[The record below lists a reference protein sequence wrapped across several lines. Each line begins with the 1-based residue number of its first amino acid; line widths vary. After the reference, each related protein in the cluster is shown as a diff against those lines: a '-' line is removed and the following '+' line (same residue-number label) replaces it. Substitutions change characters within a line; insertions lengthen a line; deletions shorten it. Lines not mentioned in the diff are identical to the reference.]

1 MKGLE
6 KSINV
11 VASFGAAVVIV
22 GALFKIVHW
31 TGANEM
37 LMVGMFTEAAIFIL
51 FGVLYL
57 QAKPDKEYNWEKV
70 YPELADGAPA
80 VQRSSAEG
88 FNALANQP
96 GLGADVVAN
105 LTKSLKGLT
114 DTANSLSD
122 ISKAT
127 GATQDFVNSL
137 NSSSQSLG
145 TLNKTVAEATTSLSS
160 ISISSTEASNYAK
173 QYAKAG
179 DQLAALNA
187 VYETEIQE
195 ASKHLKAIN
204 GFYGNVNTT
213 VEQMAS
219 TQKDA
224 ENFKAELAKL
234 NANIQS
240 LNQVY
245 GSMLTAMKG

>member
-1 MKGLE
+1 ME

-11 VASFGAAVVIV
+11 IASFGAAIVIV
-22 GALFKIVHW
+22 GALFKILHW

-57 QAKPDKEYNWEKV
+57 KSKEEKQYDWEKV
-70 YPELADGAPA
+70 YPELAGGEARPA
-80 VQRSSAEG
+80 AARHTGDV
-88 FNALANQP
+88 P
-96 GLGADVVAN
+96 GLDPEAVAH
-105 LTKSLKGLT
+105 LTKSLKSLT

-127 GATQDFVNSL
+127 GATQDFVKSL
-137 NSSSQSLG
+137 NSSAESLGGLNKSVSDASQSLS
-145 TLNKTVAEATTSLSS
+145 A
-160 ISISSTEASNYAK
+160 ISASSTEAAK
-173 QYAKAG
+173 YTQNYAKAG
-179 DQLAALNA
+179 ATLEKLNT

-195 ASKHLKAIN
+195 ASKHMKAIN
-204 GFYGNVNTT
+204 GFYSNVNTS
-213 VEQMAS
+213 VEHIAA

-224 ENFKAELAKL
+224 ELFKAELAKL

>member
-1 MKGLE
+1 MSGLE
-6 KSINV
+6 KIINV

-37 LMVGMFTEAAIFIL
+37 LIVGMFTEAAIFIL

-57 QAKPDKEYNWEKV
+57 QQKPEKSYEWEKV
-70 YPELADGAPA
+70 YPELVDGAPA
-80 VQRSSAEG
+80 MKRSTDLS
-88 FNALANQP
+88 
-96 GLGADVVAN
+96 GLDQNIISQDVVEK
-105 LTKSLKGLT
+105 LTSSLKGLT
-114 DTANSLSD
+114 ATANSLQE
-122 ISKAT
+122 ITKAT
-127 GATQDFVNSL
+127 GATQDFVQSL
-137 NSSSQSLG
+137 SSSSQSLG
-145 TLNKTVAEATTSLSS
+145 ALNKSVSEAANSLTS
-160 ISISSTEASNYAK
+160 ISTSSLEAAKYAS

-179 DQLAALNA
+179 DQLSTLNSI
-187 VYETEIQE
+187 YENEIQE

-204 GFYGNVNTT
+204 GFYGNVNTS
-213 VEQMAS
+213 VEQIAS
-219 TQKDA
+219 SQKDA
-224 ENFKAELAKL
+224 ELFKSELAKL

>member
-1 MKGLE
+1 ME

-11 VASFGAAVVIV
+11 IASFGAAVVIV

-31 TGANEM
+31 DGANEM

-57 QAKPDKEYNWEKV
+57 QAKPEKTYDWEKV
-70 YPELADGAPA
+70 YPELMGGAP
-80 VQRSSAEG
+80 VRPSSTG
-88 FNALANQP
+88 GVDALSSLK
-96 GLGADVVAN
+96 GLGPEVVEG

-114 DTANSLSD
+114 ETANSLQD

-127 GATQDFVNSL
+127 VATQDFVKSL
-137 NSSSQSLG
+137 STSSESLG
-145 TLNKTVAEATTSLSS
+145 TLNKSVSEAANSLGAISVSSAEA
-160 ISISSTEASNYAK
+160 AKYAQ

-179 DQLAALNA
+179 DQLSTLNTI
-187 VYETEIQE
+187 YETEIQE
-195 ASKHLKAIN
+195 ATKHLKAIN
-204 GFYGNVNTT
+204 SYYGNVNLT
-213 VEQMAS
+213 VEQMAA

-224 ENFKAELAKL
+224 ELFKTELAKL

>member
-1 MKGLE
+1 ME

-11 VASFGAAVVIV
+11 IASFGAAIVII
-22 GALFKIVHW
+22 GALFKILHW

-57 QAKPDKEYNWEKV
+57 KSKEEKQYDWEIV
-70 YPELADGAPA
+70 YPELAGGEARPA
-80 VQRSSAEG
+80 AARHTGDV
-88 FNALANQP
+88 P
-96 GLGADVVAN
+96 GLDPEAVAH
-105 LTKSLKGLT
+105 LTKSLKSLT

-127 GATQDFVNSL
+127 GATQDFVKSL
-137 NSSSQSLG
+137 NSSAESLGGLNKSVSDASQSLSAIS
-145 TLNKTVAEATTSLSS
+145 TSSAEA
-160 ISISSTEASNYAK
+160 AK
-173 QYAKAG
+173 YTQNYAKAG
-179 DQLAALNA
+179 ASLEKLNS
-187 VYETEIQE
+187 VYEAEIQE
-195 ASKHLKAIN
+195 ASKHMKAIN
-204 GFYGNVNTT
+204 SFYGNVNTS
-213 VEQMAS
+213 VEHIAA

-224 ENFKAELAKL
+224 ELFKAELAKL

>member
-1 MKGLE
+1 ME

-11 VASFGAAVVIV
+11 IASFGAAVVIV

-31 TGANEM
+31 DGANEM

-57 QAKPDKEYNWEKV
+57 QAKPEKSYDWEKV
-70 YPELADGAPA
+70 YPELVGGAPVA
-80 VQRSSAEG
+80 RPTSTGGVD
-88 FNALANQP
+88 ALASLK
-96 GLGADVVAN
+96 GLGPEVVEG

-114 DTANSLSD
+114 ETANSLQD

-127 GATQDFVNSL
+127 VATQDFVKAL
-137 NSSSQSLG
+137 SSSSESLG
-145 TLNKTVAEATTSLSS
+145 TLNKSVSEAANSLGAISVSS
-160 ISISSTEASNYAK
+160 VEAAKYAQ

-179 DQLAALNA
+179 DQLSTLNTI
-187 VYETEIQE
+187 YETEIQE
-195 ASKHLKAIN
+195 ATKHLKAIN
-204 GFYGNVNTT
+204 SYYGNVNLT
-213 VEQMAS
+213 VEQMAA

-224 ENFKAELAKL
+224 ELFKTELAKL

>member
-1 MKGLE
+1 ME

-11 VASFGAAVVIV
+11 IASFGAAVVIV

-31 TGANEM
+31 NGANEM
-37 LMVGMFTEAAIFIL
+37 LMIGMFTEAAIFIL

-57 QAKPDKEYNWEKV
+57 QAKPEKTYEWERV
-70 YPELADGAPA
+70 YPELVGGAPA
-80 VQRSSAEG
+80 SRPTSTAGVD
-88 FNALANQP
+88 ALSNLK
-96 GLGADVVAN
+96 GLGPDVVEG

-114 DTANSLSD
+114 ETANSLQD

-127 GATQDFVNSL
+127 VATQDFVKSL
-137 NSSSQSLG
+137 SSSSESLS
-145 TLNKTVAEATTSLSS
+145 TLNKSVSEAANSLGAISVSS
-160 ISISSTEASNYAK
+160 SEAAKYAQ

-179 DQLAALNA
+179 DQLATLNSI
-187 VYETEIQE
+187 YESEIQE
-195 ASKHLKAIN
+195 ATKHLKAIN
-204 GFYGNVNTT
+204 SYYGNVNLT
-213 VEQMAS
+213 VEQMAA

-224 ENFKAELAKL
+224 ELFKAELAKL

>member
-1 MKGLE
+1 MNGLE

-51 FGVLYL
+51 FGVLYMK
-57 QAKPDKEYNWEKV
+57 AKPEKDYNWEKV
-70 YPELADGAPA
+70 YPELVGDAPA
-80 VQRSSAEG
+80 IVRQTG
-88 FNALANQP
+88 NGLNALANAP
-96 GLGADVVAN
+96 GLDADAIAN
-105 LTKSLKGLT
+105 LTKSLKGLS
-114 DTANSLSD
+114 DTANSLQE
-122 ISKAT
+122 ISKVA
-127 GATQDFVNSL
+127 GATNDFVQSL

-145 TLNKTVAEATTSLSS
+145 ALNKTVSEANSSLGA
-160 ISISSTEASNYAK
+160 IAISSTETAK
-173 QYAKAG
+173 YTQQYAKAG

-187 VYETEIQE
+187 VYEAEIQE
-195 ASKHLKAIN
+195 SSKQLKAMTAY
-204 GFYGNVNTT
+204 YGHVNATS
-213 VEQMAS
+213 EQIAS
-219 TQKDA
+219 SAKDA
-224 ENFKAELAKL
+224 ELFKAELAKL

>member
-1 MKGLE
+1 ME

-11 VASFGAAVVIV
+11 IASFGAAVVIV

-31 TGANEM
+31 DGANEM

-57 QAKPDKEYNWEKV
+57 QAKPEKSYDWEKV
-70 YPELADGAPA
+70 YPELVGGAPVA
-80 VQRSSAEG
+80 RPTSTGGVD
-88 FNALANQP
+88 ALA
-96 GLGADVVAN
+96 
-105 LTKSLKGLT
+105 SLKGLGPEVVEGMT
-114 DTANSLSD
+114 ESLKDFVKSLS
-122 ISKAT
+122 
-127 GATQDFVNSL
+127 
-137 NSSSQSLG
+137 SSSESLG
-145 TLNKTVAEATTSLSS
+145 TLNKSVSEAANSLGAISVSS
-160 ISISSTEASNYAK
+160 VEAAKYAQ

-179 DQLAALNA
+179 DQLSTLNTI
-187 VYETEIQE
+187 YETEIQE
-195 ASKHLKAIN
+195 ATKHLKAIN
-204 GFYGNVNTT
+204 SYYGNVNLT
-213 VEQMAS
+213 VEQMAA

-224 ENFKAELAKL
+224 ELFKTELAKL